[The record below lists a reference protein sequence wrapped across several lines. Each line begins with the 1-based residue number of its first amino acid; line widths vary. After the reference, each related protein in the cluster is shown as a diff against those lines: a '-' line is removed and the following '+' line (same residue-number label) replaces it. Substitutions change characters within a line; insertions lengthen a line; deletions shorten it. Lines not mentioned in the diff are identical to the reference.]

1 MELLYRLLLAAAL
14 LCALSFVAS
23 TYFRVKT
30 IEVRGNAVCSADAIA
45 EASGV
50 QIGDRLLFV
59 DRKAVADGIFARLP
73 YADTVRVR
81 RSFPST
87 LIIEMR
93 ESTPAAA
100 VITNGVV
107 YLIDGDGKLLEY
119 MPSEAVSGTP
129 LVEGLTVTE
138 AVLGKTIN
146 LEDELHLSTLQE
158 LLKAFADEDILTHID
173 TVQVEKLYDIYFVY
187 DECLT
192 VKIGDV
198 SDLGRKLELMEE
210 VVKKLN
216 SGEKGT
222 LDVTE
227 VGTARYMAENI
238 S

>member
-1 MELLYRLLLAAAL
+1 MELVYRLLLAAAL
-14 LCALSFVAS
+14 LCAFSFVAS

-30 IEVRGNAVCSADAIA
+30 IEVRGNVVCSADAIA

-59 DRKAVADGIFARLP
+59 DRQAVADGIFARLP

-93 ESTPAAA
+93 ESKPAAA
-100 VITNGVV
+100 VITNGVA
-107 YLIDGDGKLLEY
+107 YLIDEECKLLEY
-119 MPSEAVSGTP
+119 MPREAVSGT
-129 LVEGLTVTE
+129 LVVEGLTVTD
-138 AVLGKTIN
+138 AVLGKTIGM
-146 LEDELHLSTLQE
+146 EDELRLGTLQE
-158 LLKAFADEDILTHID
+158 LLRAFADKDILTHIN
-173 TVQVEKLYDIYFVY
+173 TVRAEKLYDIYFVY
-187 DECLT
+187 DERLT

-198 SDLGRKLELMEE
+198 SNPERKLELMEE
-210 VVKKLN
+210 VIKKLDN
-216 SGEKGT
+216 SEKGT